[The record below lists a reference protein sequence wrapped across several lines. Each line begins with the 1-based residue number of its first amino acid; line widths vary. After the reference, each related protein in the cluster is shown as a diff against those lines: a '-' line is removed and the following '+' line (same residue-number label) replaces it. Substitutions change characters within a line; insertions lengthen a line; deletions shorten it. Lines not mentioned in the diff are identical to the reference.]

1 MRGKFG
7 VVLALILLACCRAA
21 ADAQTPVVM
30 KFGNTNTPGS
40 PIMDGVYEFAR
51 AAGEKS
57 QGRIKVEVYPN
68 NQLAKGEAAH
78 IQGVQF
84 GTMDLTANGSA
95 AIGGAFE
102 PAYQALDLPF
112 LFSSREQ
119 VWRVMDGPIGQEL
132 LKKMEAKG
140 LKGLCFGGGFGFRHV
155 LSNKR
160 PILTVDDMKG
170 LTIRVQESPTY
181 ITMMKAL
188 GANPVPMPY
197 AELYLAM
204 KQGTVDAMEFP
215 VSGFVTDKFYEVTK
229 YYSLTSHSY
238 SPIAFFVN
246 IKKYQGLPA
255 DLRQAVDE
263 AGKAACALH
272 RKNEV
277 QKEREGLDFVKEKAG
292 VQVNEVRDLRPFQ
305 SRMGPVYEF
314 VASKVGKEFMDRLM
328 AAARA
333 AE

>member
-1 MRGKFG
+1 MRRNLGIG
-7 VVLALILLACCRAA
+7 LALLLAALCLTPAG
-21 ADAQTPVVM
+21 AQSPVAL

-51 AAGEKS
+51 AAGERS

-78 IQGVQF
+78 IEGVQL
-84 GTMDLTANGSA
+84 GTIDLTANGSA

-112 LFSSREQ
+112 LFSTREQ

-132 LKKMEAKG
+132 LKKMEPKA

-160 PILTVDDMKG
+160 PILSVDDMKG

-181 ITMMKAL
+181 IMMMKAL
-188 GANPVPMPY
+188 SANPVPMPY

-238 SPIAFFVN
+238 SPIAYFVN
-246 IKKYQGLPA
+246 LRKYQALPP

-263 AGKAACALH
+263 AGRSACALH

-277 QKEREGLDFVKEKAG
+277 QKEREGLEFVKDKAG
-292 VQVNEVRDLRPFQ
+292 VQVNEVRDMKPFQ
-305 SRMGPVYEF
+305 DRMGAVYDA
-314 VASKVGKEFMDRLM
+314 VAAKVGKEFVERLV
-328 AAARA
+328 AAAKA
-333 AE
+333 AK